1 MVPLSASIFPTTHP
15 LRDRATDL
23 LVSLSPPHR
32 SLVVILS
39 ACPSLPRRSSREEN
53 NNKRIRV
60 ARGKFLGPREGEE
73 SESREQQMTFAPVK
87 RTYNDRFFFSSEREE
102 ADLSNFERIFRAST
116 SFPRKFLDDTIS
128 SSSFIQT
135 EEGEGVFEKVFR
147 MLFYYHP
154 ECIDSTSLSNVE
166 KLVFLRNKRTT
177 SGRYSARRKFLRRI
191 TSM

>member
-87 RTYNDRFFFSSEREE
+87 RTYNDRFFFSREGGGRSFE
-102 ADLSNFERIFRAST
+102 FRTDLSSFHKFSAQVSRRYYFFFFFHSDRRRGGSFR
-116 SFPRKFLDDTIS
+116 
-128 SSSFIQT
+128 
-135 EEGEGVFEKVFR
+135 E
-147 MLFYYHP
+147 
-154 ECIDSTSLSNVE
+154 SLSDALLLSSRMYRFYFALE
-166 KLVFLRNKRTT
+166 C
-177 SGRYSARRKFLRRI
+177 RKVRFPSKQEDDFRSLFGQAKI
-191 TSM
+191 S

>member
-87 RTYNDRFFFSSEREE
+87 RTYNDRFFFSREGGGR
-102 ADLSNFERIFRAST
+102 SFEFRAST

-166 KLVFLRNKRTT
+166 KFVFLRNKRTT

>member
-87 RTYNDRFFFSSEREE
+87 RTYNDRFFFSREGGGRSFE
-102 ADLSNFERIFRAST
+102 FRTDLSSFHKFSAQVSRRYYFFFFFHSDRRRGGNFRESLR
-116 SFPRKFLDDTIS
+116 L
-128 SSSFIQT
+128 
-135 EEGEGVFEKVFR
+135 
-147 MLFYYHP
+147 LFYYHP

-166 KLVFLRNKRTT
+166 KFVFLRNKRTT

>member
-102 ADLSNFERIFRAST
+102 ADLSNFELPQVFRASFST
-116 SFPRKFLDDTIS
+116 ILFLLLLSFRQKKGREFSRKSFGCS
-128 SSSFIQT
+128 SIIIPNVSILLRS
-135 EEGEGVFEKVFR
+135 R
-147 MLFYYHP
+147 M
-154 ECIDSTSLSNVE
+154 
-166 KLVFLRNKRTT
+166 
-177 SGRYSARRKFLRRI
+177 
-191 TSM
+191 